1 MMLWRLKAWS
11 RRRSPRRFNFRQPQP
26 QTQQNYQQ
34 QPLPSGMRGGTGGGM
49 GGGSGE
55 KRVRSGISSS
65 GFWHDRTLMRWA
77 GGSRLFTGGK
87 SMTSSGEENGYFKEE
102 VTVRSRDPGDQIP
115 YLEFGIVSIP
125 ALGEPDDLTDSDDT
139 DDEPWHE
146 DPRTCACLLT
156 PGGGCPEISVITRGH
171 TERIDLAPWF
181 EEDPRNL
188 ERWDFLDGERIGFSL
203 ALTGEGCG
211 RLQFLRDDTPYGPEV
226 EVPNAR

>member
-1 MMLWRLKAWS
+1 
-11 RRRSPRRFNFRQPQP
+11 
-26 QTQQNYQQ
+26 
-34 QPLPSGMRGGTGGGM
+34 
-49 GGGSGE
+49 
-55 KRVRSGISSS
+55 
-65 GFWHDRTLMRWA
+65 
-77 GGSRLFTGGK
+77 
-87 SMTSSGEENGYFKEE
+87 MTSSGEENGYFKEE
-102 VTVRSRDPGDQIP
+102 VTVRSTHPGHQIP

-226 EVPNAR
+226 EVPNARYLLGADFCGPGSETVTYNGECVRWEEGEARESRAASREPRAASREPRAVNVVACCVLYATCYSCYSYYIVAIFI